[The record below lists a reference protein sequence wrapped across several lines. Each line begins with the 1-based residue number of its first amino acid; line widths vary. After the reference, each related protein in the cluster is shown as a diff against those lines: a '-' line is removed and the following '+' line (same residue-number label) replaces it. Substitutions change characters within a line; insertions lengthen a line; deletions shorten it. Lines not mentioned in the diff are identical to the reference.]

1 MSIWG
6 NVVQLLLT
14 LSPTTV
20 ALKVSQRPLR
30 RSARAFSECSQGS
43 DINVPRFLRAAKAY
57 CDLVSRFGRFA
68 VPSAG
73 EISRCIVKVEQA
85 AAQLAKNGTKG
96 NSMKALLQAEV
107 ALGLHGPGGVLAD
120 PSAAM
125 GLLWTRRGI
134 AFWLDV
140 FQQQIKKSASLKGQM
155 ASAYE
160 HTRAPHKPGP
170 PLAVVCSYR
179 PLVCPAQSPNS
190 TAGSHEE
197 PSRSPAAPRRA
208 GSKCATTPSWHPAQR
223 RSATT

>member
-1 MSIWG
+1 MSIWR

-85 AAQLAKNGTKG
+85 MAQHEDFK
-96 NSMKALLQAEV
+96 
-107 ALGLHGPGGVLAD
+107 PIP
-120 PSAAM
+120 PSGSGSVEA
-125 GLLWTRRGI
+125 
-134 AFWLDV
+134 
-140 FQQQIKKSASLKGQM
+140 
-155 ASAYE
+155 
-160 HTRAPHKPGP
+160 TRANVRHAT
-170 PLAVVCSYR
+170 AVRAELRAVLWDAAVAGR
-179 PLVCPAQSPNS
+179 LDGLNAQF
-190 TAGSHEE
+190 
-197 PSRSPAAPRRA
+197 
-208 GSKCATTPSWHPAQR
+208 
-223 RSATT
+223 

>member
-1 MSIWG
+1 MTRLAPKAPLIHKENASCDTTPGAGFSEHDDDARPRVISMSIWR

-96 NSMKALLQAEV
+96 NSMKALLQEI
-107 ALGLHGPGGVLAD
+107 
-120 PSAAM
+120 M
-125 GLLWTRRGI
+125 
-134 AFWLDV
+134 
-140 FQQQIKKSASLKGQM
+140 KG
-155 ASAYE
+155 
-160 HTRAPHKPGP
+160 
-170 PLAVVCSYR
+170 
-179 PLVCPAQSPNS
+179 
-190 TAGSHEE
+190 
-197 PSRSPAAPRRA
+197 
-208 GSKCATTPSWHPAQR
+208 
-223 RSATT
+223 